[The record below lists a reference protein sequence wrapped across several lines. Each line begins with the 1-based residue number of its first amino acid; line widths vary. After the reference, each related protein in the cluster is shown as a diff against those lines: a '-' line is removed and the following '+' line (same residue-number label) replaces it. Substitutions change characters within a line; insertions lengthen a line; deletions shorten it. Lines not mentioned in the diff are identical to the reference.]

1 MLCGKMF
8 MNTKAQTIRNKIID
22 IADDLFYQQGFNH
35 TSFSDIAKEVGIS
48 RGNFYYHFKTKDD
61 ILAAVLEKRKTG
73 IKEMLQEWTENIS
86 SARERLNR
94 YANMMVGLQDELI
107 QYGCPVGSVCS
118 ELIKLKNIHQLDAT
132 EMISLFR
139 NWIIEQFMMLGYN
152 KKKSDQ
158 LAMHLLTRTQGIGLM
173 SQAFA
178 DRDYIKR
185 ETDELKQ
192 WINGL

>member
-1 MLCGKMF
+1 

-61 ILAAVLEKRKTG
+61 ILAAVLVKRKAA
-73 IKEMLQEWTENIS
+73 IEEMLQEWTSNIPS
-86 SARERLNR
+86 VRDRLNK

-118 ELIKLKNIHQLDAT
+118 ELIKLKNVHQLDAT

-139 NWIIEQFMMLGYN
+139 NWMIEQFQLLGYN
-152 KKKSDQ
+152 KEKSDH
-158 LAMHLLTRTQGIGLM
+158 LAMHLLTCTQGISLM
-173 SQAFA
+173 SQAFG
-178 DRDYIKR
+178 DRDYIIR
-185 ETDELKQ
+185 ETDELKL
-192 WINGL
+192 WIANL

>member
-1 MLCGKMF
+1 MF

-22 IADDLFYQQGFNH
+22 TADDLFYQQGFNH

-61 ILAAVLEKRKTG
+61 ILAAVLEKRKVG
-73 IKEMLQEWTENIS
+73 IEEMLALWTSNIPS
-86 SARERLNR
+86 VHERLNK
-94 YANMMVGLQDELI
+94 YINMMVGLQDELI

-139 NWIIEQFMMLGYN
+139 SWMVEQFLQVGYN
-152 KKKSDQ
+152 REKSDH
-158 LAMHLLTRTQGIGLM
+158 LAMHLLTCTQGIGLM
-173 SQAFA
+173 SQAFG
-178 DRDYIKR
+178 DRVYIKR
-185 ETDELKQ
+185 ETDELKL
-192 WINGL
+192 WIANL

>member
-1 MLCGKMF
+1 
-8 MNTKAQTIRNKIID
+8 MNTKAQTIRLKIID

-61 ILAAVLEKRKTG
+61 ILVAVLEKRKAG
-73 IKEMLQEWTENIS
+73 IEVMLEQWTTNIS
-86 SARERLNR
+86 SVHERLNK
-94 YANMMVGLQDELI
+94 YVNMMVGLQDELI

-139 NWIIEQFMMLGYN
+139 NWMVEQFVLLGYN
-152 KKKSDQ
+152 REKSDH
-158 LAMHLLTRTQGIGLM
+158 LAMHLLTCTQGIGLM
-173 SQAFA
+173 SQAFG

-185 ETDELKQ
+185 ETDELKL
-192 WINGL
+192 WVNNL